1 MTNVLIFLVNMTLH
15 VKKSGG
21 DAVSIEVAVSE
32 TIEIVKKKINEE
44 VGTSVDRQI
53 LSFGGHE
60 MDDTATLSD
69 YKVSDKSTI
78 DLVIGKGIHLPIVPC
93 LCMHTNACIY
103 IGLICSDYFI
113 RVFCLL
119 KNVVLPCVATNSVL
133 SFI

>member
-1 MTNVLIFLVNMTLH
+1 MSIYLSWLNDKVFHISVNMTLH

-21 DAVSIEVAVSE
+21 DAISIEVAVSE

-78 DLVIGKGIHLPIVPC
+78 DLVIGKGMHLLIVPC
-93 LCMHTNACIY
+93 LCMHTIY
-103 IGLICSDYFI
+103 
-113 RVFCLL
+113 
-119 KNVVLPCVATNSVL
+119 CV
-133 SFI
+133 